1 MSKQLIALKLGS
13 TVTTIFKQGEGLV
26 LKEPSMIAVS
36 GHLKSREIKA
46 IGKDAKRMQGR
57 TSGQVSVFSPINAG
71 IITDSDLATSML
83 KGFLKKIFPRTIIKP
98 NIKAILCVPL
108 GISVNEKKT
117 FEKVCYSAGI
127 ADVTLIPA
135 VICSAIGDDI
145 PINTSTGKLI
155 VNIGG
160 GCTNIAAM
168 AMNSIITG
176 VNVSVGGKNIST
188 AIEKYIMERFGLFV
202 SDGTAERVKNE
213 ISSLLENNTAT
224 TEVQG
229 VNASTRESESVVISS
244 KDIYPIVSHYYSKI
258 ADAIL
263 SVINACP
270 PDIANDIALEGIYIF
285 GGHSQISGLTKF
297 LKNILKININISEN
311 AKTDIFGAAKLL
323 DNPTQ
328 YHDVIKGL

>member
-57 TSGQVSVFSPINAG
+57 TSGALSVVSPLNAG
-71 IITDSDLATSML
+71 VISDSELATSML
-83 KGFLKKIFPRTIIKP
+83 KGFLKKIFPRTFIRP
-98 NIKAILCVPL
+98 NIKALLCVPL
-108 GISVNEKKT
+108 GISVNEKKA
-117 FEKVCYSAGI
+117 FEKVCYNAGI

-135 VICSAIGDDI
+135 VICSAIGDEI
-145 PINTSTGKLI
+145 PIGTSTGKLV

-160 GCTNIAAM
+160 GCTNIAAI
-168 AMNSIITG
+168 AMNSIVTG
-176 VNVSVGGKNIST
+176 VNISVGGNNINT
-188 AIEKYIMERFGLFV
+188 AIEKYIMERFGLFI

-229 VNASTRESESVVISS
+229 VKTETRETESVVISS

-270 PDIANDIALEGIYIF
+270 PDIANDITLGGIYVF

-297 LKNILKININISEN
+297 FKSKLKININISEN

-328 YHDVIKGL
+328 YHDIIKSL

>member
-1 MSKQLIALKLGS
+1 MGKQLIALKLGS
-13 TVTTIFKQGEGLV
+13 TITTIFKQGEGLV
-26 LKEPSMIAVS
+26 LKEPSMIAVT

-57 TSGQVSVFSPINAG
+57 TSGAMSVISPINAG
-71 IITDSDLATSML
+71 VITDSDLATAML
-83 KGFLKKIFPRTIIKP
+83 KGFLKKIFPRTLFRP

-108 GISVNEKKT
+108 GISVNEKKA
-117 FEKVCYSAGI
+117 FEKVCYNAGI

-135 VICSAIGDDI
+135 IICSAVGDEI
-145 PINTSTGKLI
+145 PIGTNTGKLI

-160 GCTNIAAM
+160 GCTNIAAI

-176 VNVSVGGKNIST
+176 VNISVGGSNMCT
-188 AIEKYIMERFGLFV
+188 AIEKYIMERFGLFI

-213 ISSLLENNTAT
+213 IASLLENNTAT

-229 VNASTRESESVVISS
+229 VKVDTKETESVVITS
-244 KDIYPIVSHYYSKI
+244 KDIYPIVVHYYSKI

-263 SVINACP
+263 SVINSCP
-270 PDIANDIALEGIYIF
+270 PDIANDITLNGIYVF
-285 GGHSQISGLTKF
+285 GGNSQISGLTKF
-297 LKNILKININISEN
+297 MKNKLKVPVNISEN
-311 AKTDIFGAAKLL
+311 AKTDILGAAKLL

-328 YHDVIKGL
+328 YHDIIKSL

>member
-26 LKEPSMIAVS
+26 LKEPSLIAVS
-36 GHLKSREIKA
+36 GHLKSREVRC

-57 TSGQVSVFSPINAG
+57 TSGAISVVSPINAG
-71 IITDSDLATSML
+71 VITDSELATAML
-83 KGFLKKIFPRTIIKP
+83 KGFLKKIFPRTFFKP
-98 NIKAILCVPL
+98 QIKALLCVPL
-108 GISVNEKKT
+108 GISVNEKKA
-117 FEKVCYSAGI
+117 FEKVCYNAGI

-135 VICSAIGDDI
+135 VICSAIGDEI
-145 PINTSTGKLI
+145 PINTNTGKLI

-160 GCTNIAAM
+160 GCTNIATM

-176 VNVSVGGKNIST
+176 INISVGGSNICT
-188 AIEKYIMERFGLFV
+188 AIEKYLMERFNLYI
-202 SDGTAERVKNE
+202 SDGTAERIKNE
-213 ISSLLENNTAT
+213 IASLLENNTET

-229 VNASTRESESVVISS
+229 VKADTRETEVVVISS

-270 PDIANDIALEGIYIF
+270 PDIANDITIHGIYVF
-285 GGHSQISGLTKF
+285 GGNSQISGLSKF
-297 LKNILKININISEN
+297 FKNILKVNVNLSEN

-328 YHDVIKGL
+328 YNDIIKSL